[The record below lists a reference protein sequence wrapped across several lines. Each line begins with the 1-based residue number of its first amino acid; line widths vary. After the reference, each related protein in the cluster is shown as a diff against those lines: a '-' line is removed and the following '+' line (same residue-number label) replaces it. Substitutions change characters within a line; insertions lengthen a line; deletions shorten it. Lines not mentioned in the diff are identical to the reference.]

1 MRLMDLPIALTL
13 AYLAV
18 NLALTVWLERERA
31 AGRRPARRLA
41 LSSNV
46 LRYGPPLAG
55 AIYLVAIAGDWP
67 FILFVLA
74 FFAGAFW
81 LMDGLLAYS
90 QAGAEAMRKRRE
102 EDGLA
107 EGEHEPF

>member
-1 MRLMDLPIALTL
+1 MLLPIALTL

-18 NLALTVWLERERA
+18 NLALTVWLERERD
-31 AGRRPARRLA
+31 AGRRPAARLA
-41 LSSNV
+41 LFSTV

-90 QAGAEAMRKRRE
+90 PAGAEALRKRRE

-107 EGEHEPF
+107 EGEHEPS

>member
-1 MRLMDLPIALTL
+1 MPLPIALTL

-18 NLALTVWLERERA
+18 NLALTVWLERERD
-31 AGRRPARRLA
+31 AGRRPAPRLTL
-41 LSSNV
+41 LSSV

-90 QAGAEAMRKRRE
+90 QAGAEALRKRRE

-107 EGEHEPF
+107 EGEHEPS

>member
-1 MRLMDLPIALTL
+1 MPLPIALTL

-31 AGRRPARRLA
+31 AGRRPSRRLTII
-41 LSSNV
+41 SNA

-90 QAGAEAMRKRRE
+90 QAGAEALRKRRE
-102 EDGLA
+102 EDDLA